1 MNSGVG
7 IDILNSRQ
15 QLILRNIGRKQNAAS
30 RDANLLAA
38 LEGATL
44 VG

>member
-7 IDILNSRQ
+7 IDVLNSRQ
-15 QLILRNIGRKQNAAS
+15 QLVLRNIGGKQNAAS
-30 RDANLLAA
+30 LDANLLAA
-38 LEGATL
+38 LEGAAL